1 MVYRIGPN
9 STWELIL
16 NDRLLG
22 FQLLLFDPVT
32 NILGKIFSPFSSA
45 FISWDVLC
53 STLVWYSHGSQSI
66 GGPHWFDWKEF
77 WYLTRIYQVFKCQ
90 VLLHVQF
97 IWHLKVGLSSV
108 LKGGFERG
116 TLNRRSG
123 EGWVS
128 SPLDTPLWES
138 YWFPYLYY
146 ICIILYCK

>member
-32 NILGKIFSPFSSA
+32 DILGKNFSPFSSA

-66 GGPHWFDWKEF
+66 WAPHWFDRKEF
-77 WYLTRIYQVFKCQ
+77 WYLTTIYQVFKCQ
-90 VLLHVQF
+90 VLLHVRF

-108 LKGGFERG
+108 LKGGSRGELWTEGLAKIGYPPPWTHPFENP
-116 TLNRRSG
+116 T
-123 EGWVS
+123 
-128 SPLDTPLWES
+128 S
-138 YWFPYLYY
+138 YC
-146 ICIILYCK
+146 ICIIYIYIIL